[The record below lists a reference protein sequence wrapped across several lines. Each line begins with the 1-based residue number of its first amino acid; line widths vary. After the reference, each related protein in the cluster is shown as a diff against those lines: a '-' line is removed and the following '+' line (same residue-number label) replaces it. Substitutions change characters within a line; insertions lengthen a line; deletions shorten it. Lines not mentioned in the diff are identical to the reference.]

1 MDFQKLITRYKQFG
15 GLRLVWQYTE
25 LGALWPALKA
35 GLRCLVKGQSFK
47 GIYPE
52 VLKKVEPFLVKR
64 YAPLVSGFKFQ
75 VSSER
80 ANTNCTN
87 NTNEIPHQVWNKE
100 LRPIWWCWLQGLAAA
115 PAIVKACYNSLKQL
129 TGYSLVVIDNAN
141 WREYVELPR
150 YIVEKWEKG
159 RIPAAMFADLLRV
172 ELLIKYGGTW
182 IDSTVLCTGVNDNHN
197 DNSKY
202 SQLDTDSKLTTLNSQ
217 LKHFMNAPLFVFQY
231 SKEGSVPVSISN
243 WFITACRNNE
253 VLRVLREML
262 YAYWRDYDCVLDY
275 YIFHLFFAMIS
286 KEYPEQMAA
295 MPYAQSQRSLV
306 LLHHWGEKFEQN
318 KWDKLTSQVCFHK
331 LAFRVGEDVQNNK
344 ENYYNYILTEY
355 GRI

>member
-1 MDFQKLITRYKQFG
+1 M
-15 GLRLVWQYTE
+15 RLVWQYAKMGVVLT
-25 LGALWPALKA
+25 
-35 GLRCLVKGQSFK
+35 
-47 GIYPE
+47 
-52 VLKKVEPFLVKR
+52 VLKGLWRFTVNGAWFKVGVFQCCKGLYGEVIRKVEPFLVKR
-64 YAPLVSGFKFQ
+64 YAPLVSGSKFQ
-75 VSSER
+75 VSREG

-87 NTNEIPHQVWNKE
+87 DTNEIPHQVRNKE
-100 LRPIWWCWLQGLAAA
+100 LRPIWFCWLQGLAAA
-115 PAIVKACYNSLKQL
+115 PPIVKACYNSLKQL
-129 TGYSLVVIDNAN
+129 TGYSLVVIDNTN
-141 WREYVELPR
+141 WREYVELPG
-150 YIVEKWEKG
+150 YIVKKWEKG

-182 IDSTVLCTGVNDNHN
+182 IDSTVLCTGVNANHN
-197 DNSKY
+197 DNENLKDSEHATD
-202 SQLDTDSKLTTLNSQ
+202 SQLSTLNSK
-217 LKHFMNAPLFVFQY
+217 LKQYMDANLFVFQY
-231 SKEGSVPVSISN
+231 TKEGSVPVSISN

-275 YIFHLFFAMIS
+275 YVFHLFFAMIS

>member
-1 MDFQKLITRYKQFG
+1 MFKITPIPQIAQKEI
-15 GLRLVWQYTE
+15 
-25 LGALWPALKA
+25 A
-35 GLRCLVKGQSFK
+35 GQASNEVKNTN
-47 GIYPE
+47 
-52 VLKKVEPFLVKR
+52 
-64 YAPLVSGFKFQ
+64 VSH
-75 VSSER
+75 SER
-80 ANTNCTN
+80 KENLFAFPSQRNVNEVNCTN
-87 NTNEIPHQVWNKE
+87 DTNEIPHHVRNEVAKT
-100 LRPIWWCWLQGLAAA
+100 IWWCWLQGIEAA

-129 TGYSLVVIDNAN
+129 TGYRLVVIDNTN
-141 WREYVELPR
+141 WREYVELPG

-159 RIPAAMFADLLRV
+159 RIPAAMFSDLLRV

-182 IDSTVLCTGVNDNHN
+182 IDSTVLCTGG
-197 DNSKY
+197 SR
-202 SQLDTDSKLTTLNSQ
+202 
-217 LKHFMNAPLFVFQY
+217 FMVQGSRLMDAPLFLFQY
-231 SKEGSVPVSISN
+231 TKEGSVPVSISN

-306 LLHHWGEKFEQN
+306 LLHHWGEKFDQR
-318 KWDKLTSQVCFHK
+318 KWDKLTSEVCFHK
-331 LAFRVGEDVQNNK
+331 LAFRVREDIKKDK

>member
-1 MDFQKLITRYKQFG
+1 MDFKKLISRFCQFG
-15 GLRLVWQYTE
+15 GMRLVWEYAK
-25 LGALWPALKA
+25 LGALWPAVKA
-35 GLRCLVKGQSFK
+35 GMRCLVKGQSFK
-47 GIYPE
+47 RIYPE
-52 VLKKVEPFLVKR
+52 VLKKVEPFLMEK
-64 YAPLVSGFKFQ
+64 YGTQIPQIAQKIN
-75 VSSER
+75 
-80 ANTNCTN
+80 ANTDASTGSA
-87 NTNEIPHQVWNKE
+87 TEK
-100 LRPIWWCWLQGLAAA
+100 RPIWFCWLQGLAAA
-115 PAIVKACYNSLKQL
+115 PPIVKACYNSLKQL
-129 TGYSLVVIDNAN
+129 TGYSLVVIDHTN
-141 WREYVELPR
+141 WREYVELPE

-159 RIPAAMFADLLRV
+159 RIPAAMFSDLLRV
-172 ELLIKYGGTW
+172 ELLIEYGGTW

-197 DNSKY
+197 DNENSK
-202 SQLDTDSKLTTLNSQ
+202 DSKLDSDSKLSTLNTQ
-217 LKHFMNAPLFVFQY
+217 LKQYMNAPLFVFQY
-231 SKEGSVPVSISN
+231 TKEGSVPVSISN

-275 YIFHLFFAMIS
+275 YVFHLFFAMIS

>member
-1 MDFQKLITRYKQFG
+1 M
-15 GLRLVWQYTE
+15 WQYAK
-25 LGALWPALKA
+25 LDALWPAIKA
-35 GLRCLVKGQSFK
+35 GVRCLVKGQSFK

-52 VLKKVEPFLVKR
+52 VLKLVEPFLVKQ

-75 VSSER
+75 VSSEG

-87 NTNEIPHQVWNKE
+87 NTNEIPHQVQNE
-100 LRPIWWCWLQGLAAA
+100 EPRTIWWCWLQGLAAA
-115 PAIVKACYNSLKQL
+115 PPLVKACHNSLKQL
-129 TGYSLVVIDNAN
+129 TGYSLVVIDNTN
-141 WREYVELPR
+141 WRKYVELPE
-150 YIVEKWEKG
+150 YIVKKWEKG
-159 RIPAAMFADLLRV
+159 RIPAALFSDLLRV

-197 DNSKY
+197 DNDNSKD
-202 SQLDTDSKLTTLNSQ
+202 SKLATDSKLYTLNSQ
-217 LKHFMNAPLFVFQY
+217 LEHFMNAPLFVFQY
-231 SKEGSVPVSISN
+231 TKEGSVPVSISN

-253 VLRVLREML
+253 VLMVLREML

-306 LLHHWGEKFEQN
+306 LLHHWGEKFDQR
-318 KWDKLTSQVCFHK
+318 KWDRLTSEVCFHK
-331 LAFRVGEDVQNNK
+331 LAFRVSDSVKNDK
-344 ENYYNYILTEY
+344 DNYYNHIL
-355 GRI
+355 RIYE

>member
-1 MDFQKLITRYKQFG
+1 MDFKKLITRFRQFG
-15 GLRLVWQYTE
+15 GMRLVWQYAK
-25 LGALWPALKA
+25 LDALWPAVKA
-35 GLRCLVKGQSFK
+35 GVRCLVKGQSFK

-64 YAPLVSGFKFQ
+64 YAPLFSGFKFQ
-75 VSSER
+75 VSSEG

-87 NTNEIPHQVWNKE
+87 DTNEIPHQVRNKE
-100 LRPIWWCWLQGLAAA
+100 LRPIWFCWLQGLAAA
-115 PAIVKACYNSLKQL
+115 PPLVKACYNSLKQL
-129 TGYSLVVIDNAN
+129 TGYSLVVIDNTN
-141 WREYVELPR
+141 WRAYVELPE
-150 YIVEKWEKG
+150 YIVKKWGKG
-159 RIPAAMFADLLRV
+159 RIPAAMFSDLLRV
-172 ELLIKYGGTW
+172 ELLIDYGGTW

-197 DNSKY
+197 DNENSKD
-202 SQLDTDSKLTTLNSQ
+202 SKLATDSKLYTLNSQ
-217 LKHFMNAPLFVFQY
+217 LKQYMNAPLFVFQY
-231 SKEGSVPVSISN
+231 TKEGSVPVSISN

-306 LLHHWGEKFEQN
+306 LLHHWGEKFDQR
-318 KWDKLTSQVCFHK
+318 KWDKLSSEVCFHK
-331 LAFRVGEDVQNNK
+331 LVFRVSDQVKNDK
-344 ENYYNYILTEY
+344 DIYYDHIL
-355 GRI
+355 RIYE